1 MPDRLAESDEGA
13 APPLARLR
21 GVQRHYAVGGG
32 IVYALRHVDLD
43 IFAGEMLAIVGPS
56 GSGKSTLMNILGCLD
71 RPTAGSY
78 RLSGVEVSNRSA
90 DERALIRNR
99 LLGFIFQGFNLLPR
113 TSALQNTELP
123 LVYRGLSKKERRRLA
138 LEALVRVGLGDRVH
152 HTPTELSG
160 GQQQRVAIA
169 RALVTDPR
177 LLLADEPTGNLDT
190 VTTAEVLL
198 LLQNLVRVHGSTV
211 VLVTHEA
218 DVAACA
224 GRVVTVRDGV
234 IVSDE
239 RNESP
244 TDARVLLQQ
253 AKLSRAE
260 VS

>member
-1 MPDRLAESDEGA
+1 MLVEGA
-13 APPLARLR
+13 RPPLAQLR
-21 GVQRHYAVGGG
+21 GIKRQYAVGGG
-32 IVYALRHVDLD
+32 IVHALRHVDLD
-43 IFAGEMLAIVGPS
+43 IYAGEMMAIVGPS

-71 RPTAGSY
+71 RPTRGTY
-78 RLSGVEVSNRSA
+78 HLSGVEVSARTA

-123 LVYRGLSKKERRRLA
+123 LVYRGLSAKERRRKS
-138 LEALVRVGLGDRVH
+138 LEALVRVGLGDRIH
-152 HTPTELSG
+152 HTPAELSG

-169 RALVTDPR
+169 RALVTNPP

-190 VTTAEVLL
+190 VTTAEVLA
-198 LLQNLVRVHGSTV
+198 LLQELVREQGRTV
-211 VLVTHEA
+211 LLVTHEP

-224 GRVVTVRDGV
+224 ARVVTVRDGV

-239 RNESP
+239 RNREP
-244 TDARVLLQQ
+244 TDARTLLERAQR
-253 AKLSRAE
+253 SRAE